1 MILFKVIVSELYG
14 PVLSSW
20 SSSGKL
26 HKTDLGGGGGDDD
39 KSLDMNA
46 AEAQEIID
54 GMKYAHKH

>member
-1 MILFKVIVSELYG
+1 MIVSELYG

-26 HKTDLGGGGGDDD
+26 HKADHGGGGGDDD
-39 KSLDMNA
+39 KSLDMNV

-54 GMKYAHKH
+54 GMKETNLH

>member
-1 MILFKVIVSELYG
+1 MIVSELYG